1 MIIYGSRNIQLAKET
16 LMDKCP
22 NCSTQNSV
30 ELFVFQKYAHVF
42 WIPFF
47 PLGKT
52 AISQCEH
59 CKQVLKLKE
68 MPVILKSSYEVLKT
82 QTKTP
87 AWTFAGI
94 GILAILISA
103 GIYSSKLNDKKNAEL
118 IAAPKSGDIFEI
130 KTPGNQYTLYKVD
143 HVKGDTTFVLLH
155 LFETDKLSGIKSL
168 KEKGKEGFSDDIMP
182 LSKTALNEM
191 FQKGEIR
198 DIERN

>member
-16 LMDKCP
+16 LTDHCP
-22 NCSTQNSV
+22 NCGTQNSV

-47 PLGKT
+47 PMGKT
-52 AISQCEH
+52 ALSQCDH

-68 MPVILKSSYEVLKT
+68 MPALLKSSYEVLKT

-94 GILAILISA
+94 GIVAILISA
-103 GIYSSKLNDKKNAEL
+103 GIYSNKQNDKKNAEL
-118 IAAPKSGDIFEI
+118 IAAPKSGDVFEI
-130 KTPGNQYTLYKVD
+130 KTAGNQYTLYKVD
-143 HVKGDTTFVLLH
+143 HIKGDTAFVLLH
-155 LFETDKLSGIKSL
+155 QFETDKLSGIKSL
-168 KEKGKEGFSDDIMP
+168 KEKRNNGFSDEIMP
-182 LSKTALNEM
+182 LSKAALNEM
-191 FQKGEIR
+191 FQKGSII